1 MNKWML
7 SGREDR
13 ANTDLRNWYCVTYL
27 YGLSTPQKTKQLCFS
42 NIQVIFELV
51 TFTDCLLGMD
61 HCRDLFF
68 SPTLIFPPPSLE
80 LPFVECM
87 GFHDLLKQS
96 KTRVWLWYV
105 PLSLPYCFFS
115 IWWLLRGEI
124 RNLLFLLNC
133 YRGNLE
139 IEDPPIPCYSL
150 IWQKG
155 GLIEIQTF
163 RVLSSSC
170 L

>member
-1 MNKWML
+1 MKTVQIRTSEIGIVLLIWTFNPAKNQTVVLFQHL
-7 SGREDR
+7 S
-13 ANTDLRNWYCVTYL
+13 YL
-27 YGLSTPQKTKQLCFS
+27 WIGYFYGLLARHGSLQGS
-42 NIQVIFELV
+42 I
-51 TFTDCLLGMD
+51 
-61 HCRDLFF
+61 FF
-68 SPTLIFPPPSLE
+68 SYTHFPPPSSFL
-80 LPFVECM
+80 LWSGM

-105 PLSLPYCFFS
+105 LLSLPYCFFS